1 MVKIDV
7 YNYIHINVWKIII
20 NIINIHI
27 QLNINRSIIK
37 VHDL

>member
-1 MVKIDV
+1 MIKIDV

-20 NIINIHI
+20 NIINIYI